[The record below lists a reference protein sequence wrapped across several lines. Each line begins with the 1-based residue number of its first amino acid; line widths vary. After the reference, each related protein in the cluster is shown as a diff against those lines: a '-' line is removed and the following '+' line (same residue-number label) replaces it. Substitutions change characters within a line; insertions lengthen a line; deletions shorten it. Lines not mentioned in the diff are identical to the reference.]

1 MLASEREFIVITHFK
16 LPDDF
21 CSKNSIDSFYLDSS
35 GTNVLL
41 AKIARC

>member
-1 MLASEREFIVITHFK
+1 MLASERDIVITCLTIFASVDS
-16 LPDDF
+16 LFLDF
-21 CSKNSIDSFYLDSS
+21 S